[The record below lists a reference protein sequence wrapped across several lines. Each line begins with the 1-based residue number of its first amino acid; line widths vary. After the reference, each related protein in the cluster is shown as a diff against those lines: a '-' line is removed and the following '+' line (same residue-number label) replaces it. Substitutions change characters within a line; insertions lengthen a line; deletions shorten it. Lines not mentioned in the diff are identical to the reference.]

1 MITSDELLSIR
12 VPIKSS
18 PRVLYV
24 DATILSAFSLLSP
37 YSVKLSLNKIAGAT
51 VHLTVTPSRIMTES
65 ESIEICPFHVPL
77 KE

>member
-1 MITSDELLSIR
+1 MITSEDLLSIR

-24 DATILSAFSLLSP
+24 DATLLSASSP
-37 YSVKLSLNKIAGAT
+37 YSVKFSLNKIAGAT
-51 VHLTVTPSRIMTES
+51 VHLTVTPSRIITES

>member
-1 MITSDELLSIR
+1 MITSEELLSIR

-24 DATILSAFSLLSP
+24 DATLLSASSP

>member
-24 DATILSAFSLLSP
+24 DATLLSASSP

-51 VHLTVTPSRIMTES
+51 VHLTVTPSRIITES